1 MKLARAKS
9 MLLDAAPSIFVGW
22 GAARAWRS
30 AKSMEQAFS
39 RCSDAEFNIF
49 YNAHRCRKFFG
60 G

>member
-1 MKLARAKS
+1 